1 MATQGRVSIMFG
13 WVKQH
18 SMRVNKAIG
27 NVANWSAVFG
37 LLGGGALLTWAASS
51 VAAIAQYGWGAVLFA
66 GMGVTGLIVLV
77 ICAGLVSWRFFHPV
91 PVYAQLPMP
100 APATEAPHARGYD
113 REVRYDLSILLHFAV
128 DQATGALLDNL
139 AMTAPRHD
147 GLTAE
152 TDPKIRRRRI
162 NEIEAFIRR

>member
-1 MATQGRVSIMFG
+1 
-13 WVKQH
+13 
-18 SMRVNKAIG
+18 
-27 NVANWSAVFG
+27 
-37 LLGGGALLTWAASS
+37 
-51 VAAIAQYGWGAVLFA
+51 
-66 GMGVTGLIVLV
+66 
-77 ICAGLVSWRFFHPV
+77 CAGLVSWRFFHPV

-162 NEIEAFIRR
+162 NEIEAFIRRAASVFRGTERGSKIQAVLSIADLEAETLTKSINTLPPHLDQIDYLRCKQV